1 MRSSSLASRDRQL
14 GREAS
19 ESNLPSA
26 VRDPSVVGSL
36 TKVVRR
42 ILRTQACRTAFQLRV
57 LAEARRLLDEHLCE
71 LARDT
76 LERLVVDQL
85 LGNRQEES
93 EESMGFAAQAVEAI
107 CPPTLLPLSHS
118 TLTCHSTAD

>member
-1 MRSSSLASRDRQL
+1 MRSSSLVSRDQPYVL
-14 GREAS
+14 DAS
-19 ESNLPSA
+19 EGSLPCA
-26 VRDPSVVGSL
+26 VRDASVADSL
-36 TKVVRR
+36 TKIVRR

-85 LGNRQEES
+85 LGNRQGES
-93 EESMGFAAQAVEAI
+93 TGFAAQALEAI

>member
-1 MRSSSLASRDRQL
+1 MRSSSLVSRDRQH
-14 GREAS
+14 GRDAS
-19 ESNLPSA
+19 EGSLPSA
-26 VRDPSVVGSL
+26 VREPSVADSL
-36 TKVVRR
+36 KRIVRR

-57 LAEARRLLDEHLCE
+57 LAEARRLLDEHLCG

-85 LGNRQEES
+85 LGKRQEES
-93 EESMGFAAQAVEAI
+93 TGFAAQAVEAI